1 LVSDHQRRG
10 RWLQRATITW
20 NLLEV
25 GVTIGLGIAAHSLA
39 LVAFGL
45 DSLIEV
51 FASLVV
57 LWHMADSEGGAHRD
71 HRAQTLVG
79 WAFALL
85 AISMIVT
92 GIRSLVLGL
101 EPGSSIW
108 GMVYLA
114 VTAVVMFV
122 LATWKRSIGRV
133 LQNGPFLAEAR
144 LTFLDGWLAV
154 SILVALGLNHLLG
167 WWWADALAAVVIG
180 GIAAKE
186 ASDLARSE

>member
-1 LVSDHQRRG
+1 MANYQRTG

-25 GVTIGLGIAAHSLA
+25 GVTIGLGLVARSLA

-51 FASLVV
+51 FASFVV
-57 LWHMADSEGGAHRD
+57 LWHMAESGGGARRD

-85 AISMIVT
+85 AVSMMAT
-92 GIRSLVLGL
+92 GLRSLVLGL
-101 EPGSSIW
+101 EPGSSVW
-108 GMVYLA
+108 GMAYLGA
-114 VTAVVMFV
+114 TAVVMFV
-122 LATWKRSIGRV
+122 LAAWKRSIGHA
-133 LQNGPFLAEAR
+133 LASGPFLAEAR

-154 SILVALGLNHLLG
+154 SILLALGLNHLWGL
-167 WWWADALAAVVIG
+167 WWADALAAVLVG

-186 ASDLARSE
+186 AFDLAQGD